1 MNVQYIDTSAII
13 QVIGCI
19 YNNINLLDNEKYF
32 FHEEDFI
39 EDFHKILFGSIYN
52 LHALGVKEININTIE
67 DYLKEKPKSYAI
79 YQSYKGAE
87 YLQKISKNTQ
97 LSTFDYYYQRMKKMT
112 LLRMYNKAGMD
123 LSWLYDINNILDTK
137 KREAQEEWLDNTSL
151 EQIAEII
158 DKKITEIKIKYVDDS
173 NADMIQAGDSI
184 VELIESLQK
193 HPEVGYPMF
202 GPFINTITRGA
213 RLKKFYLRSAATGT
227 GKALPNST
235 VIPTPTGDKKIK
247 DIKVGDY
254 LFDAFGKPT
263 KVLAIYPQGE
273 KEVWE
278 VEFKDG
284 RKARC
289 CNEHLWSYCTEGQR
303 EKSKQQRKFYTK
315 TLKEISSMELEK
327 NGHGYVIQVPMQY
340 AAEYPTKKYY
350 IPPYSFGLL
359 LGDGSFRYNKGQKA
373 LNYSSE
379 NEELPLAIANEMNFD
394 VVKTSDF
401 NYNWCFKWKNDEHGH
416 TNVWVE
422 EFLKDYPSLWNCK
435 SEDKFIPE
443 EYLEG
448 DINQRLELLNGLLD
462 SDGSVD
468 QKKGRVSYYTISP
481 LLKNNVVKLA
491 ESLGYKASV
500 TIDSHKETSVCYKI
514 EISGRPED
522 KVKLFK
528 LKRKK
533 DIIEKWYNN
542 QKRKERNDFN
552 PIIKIT
558 NLHYKEEMT
567 CFYVDN
573 KEHLF
578 LMNDYIVT
586 HNTRSMIADACNIAC
601 DKIYNSVTAAWENN
615 GTKEPTMFIT
625 TEQEID
631 EIQTMMLAF
640 LSDVNE
646 NHIIYNNY
654 EDGEL
659 ERVLFAA
666 ELIKKCPI
674 YIKKLPDFSL
684 QDIENTIKF
693 GIHEWGIRYIF
704 FDYLHSS
711 MKILSEIT
719 SKAGVKGLREDNVL
733 FMMSIRL
740 KDLCNEYG
748 VFIMT
753 ATQLNSDY
761 VTAQQYDQNLLRG
774 AKSIADKIDL
784 GAIILKTSQ
793 EDKEALREVIA
804 RNGYDEPDIK
814 ISIYK
819 NRRGQYKDVLLWCK
833 ANLGTCKI
841 VPMFITDY
849 QYKLMNVPDLKINV
863 DPKIQVSA
871 F

>member
-1 MNVQYIDTSAII
+1 
-13 QVIGCI
+13 
-19 YNNINLLDNEKYF
+19 
-32 FHEEDFI
+32 
-39 EDFHKILFGSIYN
+39 
-52 LHALGVKEININTIE
+52 
-67 DYLKEKPKSYAI
+67 
-79 YQSYKGAE
+79 
-87 YLQKISKNTQ
+87 
-97 LSTFDYYYQRMKKMT
+97 
-112 LLRMYNKAGMD
+112 
-123 LSWLYDINNILDTK
+123 
-137 KREAQEEWLDNTSL
+137 
-151 EQIAEII
+151 
-158 DKKITEIKIKYVDDS
+158 
-173 NADMIQAGDSI
+173 
-184 VELIESLQK
+184 
-193 HPEVGYPMF
+193 
-202 GPFINTITRGA
+202 
-213 RLKKFYLRSAATGT
+213 
-227 GKALPNST
+227 
-235 VIPTPTGDKKIK
+235 
-247 DIKVGDY
+247 
-254 LFDAFGKPT
+254 
-263 KVLAIYPQGE
+263 
-273 KEVWE
+273 
-278 VEFKDG
+278 
-284 RKARC
+284 
-289 CNEHLWSYCTEGQR
+289 
-303 EKSKQQRKFYTK
+303 
-315 TLKEISSMELEK
+315 
-327 NGHGYVIQVPMQY
+327 
-340 AAEYPTKKYY
+340 
-350 IPPYSFGLL
+350 
-359 LGDGSFRYNKGQKA
+359 
-373 LNYSSE
+373 
-379 NEELPLAIANEMNFD
+379 
-394 VVKTSDF
+394 
-401 NYNWCFKWKNDEHGH
+401 
-416 TNVWVE
+416 
-422 EFLKDYPSLWNCK
+422 
-435 SEDKFIPE
+435 
-443 EYLEG
+443 
-448 DINQRLELLNGLLD
+448 
-462 SDGSVD
+462 
-468 QKKGRVSYYTISP
+468 
-481 LLKNNVVKLA
+481 
-491 ESLGYKASV
+491 
-500 TIDSHKETSVCYKI
+500 
-514 EISGRPED
+514 
-522 KVKLFK
+522 
-528 LKRKK
+528 
-533 DIIEKWYNN
+533 
-542 QKRKERNDFN
+542 
-552 PIIKIT
+552 
-558 NLHYKEEMT
+558 MT

-793 EDKEALREVIA
+793 EDKEALREVIT

-841 VPMFITDY
+841 IPMFITDY